1 MDKQRI
7 IAKIKKCLAL
17 GKSCEPHEATLAMKR
32 ARELMEKH
40 GVRADDVSLA
50 GISCKDAFM
59 SGARNPPRFLHYLT
73 GMVSDVFGCDA
84 VLTGGYDHR
93 KGGFTN
99 ASFIGFGPVPEIA
112 AYTFS
117 VLNKQ
122 LVRGRKAYLATLG
135 KRLKRSTKTR
145 RGNLWAE
152 AWVRAASKKAVRLSL
167 GRDEAELIRKWK
179 AREYGELEDAK
190 PRDTK
195 FMGRGDYDA
204 VRRGIEAGLEAS
216 LNHGV
221 DGSAAAP
228 GRLAERV
235 EN

>member
-7 IAKIKKCLAL
+7 IKKIKKCLAL
-17 GKSCEPHEATLAMKR
+17 GKSCEPHEAALAMKR
-32 ARELMEKH
+32 AQELMAKH
-40 GVRADDVSLA
+40 GITADDVSLA
-50 GISCKDAFM
+50 GISRKDAFM
-59 SGARNPPRFLHYLT
+59 SGAQNPPRFLYYLT
-73 GMVSDVFGCDA
+73 GMVSDVFGCDV
-84 VLTGGYDHR
+84 VLTGGYDRR
-93 KGGFTN
+93 KGGYTN
-99 ASFIGFGPVPEIA
+99 ASFIGFGPAPEIA

-122 LVRGRKAYLATLG
+122 LVRGRQAYLSTLG
-135 KRLKRSTKTR
+135 KRLKRGTKTR

-167 GRDEAELIRKWK
+167 GRDKEELIRKWK
-179 AREYGELEDAK
+179 DREYGVLEDAK
-190 PRDTK
+190 PRGTQ

-221 DGSAAAP
+221 DGSGNEPARIQA
-228 GRLAERV
+228 
-235 EN
+235 